1 MPKIMRE
8 LWPKYATT
16 VRRLC
21 VTAIAKRS
29 SFRPYI
35 RWLES
40 QIAELARAPRRE
52 KSTPTQLTLPFFD

>member
-1 MPKIMRE
+1 MPRVVRE
-8 LWPKYATT
+8 LWPNYAVV

-21 VTAIAKRS
+21 VAAIEKRR

-40 QIAELARAPRRE
+40 EIAALVRPASAE
-52 KSTPTQLTLPFFD
+52 KTAPTQLTLPFID

>member
-1 MPKIMRE
+1 
-8 LWPKYATT
+8 

-21 VTAIAKRS
+21 VAAIDKRS

-40 QIAELARAPRRE
+40 EIASLMRAARRE
-52 KSTPTQLTLPFFD
+52 KPAPAQLTLPFID